1 MLSAES
7 SIVNT
12 MFDDQLVIAYILAA
26 GALAGV
32 LMATVDSAGTSLRP
46 ASFSALTL
54 ITHVTLT
61 THLILQVVR

>member
-12 MFDDQLVIAYILAA
+12 MFDGQLMIAYVLAA

-54 ITHVTLT
+54 KTHVTTL
-61 THLILQVVR
+61 HCWQFGQ